1 MRRRFLLLILALIVL
16 VGGGAV
22 LAVVKRSPAGGSG
35 EPVTMAQLMAVLP
48 RGKDVPGYRAVFQ
61 RPEIGADPS
70 PSHYCGEVA
79 SALWSRDRMPLAST
93 LVVLTATKAG
103 QEQHYVTSHSYA
115 RTDAQRIMQEL
126 RASIPACAHYNSY
139 FADLYLRFGMRP
151 AKPQFDVGDEVVSYR
166 VLAPPAGH
174 PDLGGSGIPLQPGPL
189 QEPGALVTFVRTDG
203 VITMYRGTVPKTIA
217 DDFDA
222 RLRRAPTADD

>member
-1 MRRRFLLLILALIVL
+1 MRRRPLLFILALIVL
-16 VGGGAV
+16 VGAGAA
-22 LAVVKRSPAGGSG
+22 LAVVKRTPADGSG

-61 RPEIGADPS
+61 RPEIGADS
-70 PSHYCGEVA
+70 PGRSCGEVA

-93 LVVLTATKAG
+93 LVVLTPTKAG
-103 QEQHYVTSHSYA
+103 QDQHYVTSHSYA

-126 RASIPACAHYNSY
+126 RASVPACAHYNSY
-139 FADLYLRFGMRP
+139 HADLYLRFGTRP

-189 QEPGALVTFVRTDG
+189 QEPGALVTFVRTGG
-203 VITMYRGTVPKTIA
+203 VITAYGGTVPKAIA

-222 RLRRAPTADD
+222 RLRRAPTAGD